1 MGRSVGQLHRGG
13 SLSATAKIRRRIE
26 RSGEGFWRVRDFDD
40 LPPRTVARALS
51 RLAKAGVIERVRNGL
66 YYHPRATV
74 IGPSVASPTAIIS
87 HVARAP
93 LHPSGLSAANA
104 LGLTTQNPA
113 RPELATTA
121 AHAHSLL
128 TDAKVHTR
136 RPPGRARLSPRE
148 AAILELLRSRG
159 RYSDL
164 PPDETVDRLL
174 LELGRDSTFERVARV
189 GIDEPPR
196 VRAMLGALG
205 EQLGANPVLLRRLRR
220 SLNPVSTFDFGALK
234 AVPAAREW
242 QAR

>member
-1 MGRSVGQLHRGG
+1 M
-13 SLSATAKIRRRIE
+13 
-26 RSGEGFWRVRDFDD
+26 
-40 LPPRTVARALS
+40 
-51 RLAKAGVIERVRNGL
+51 
-66 YYHPRATV
+66 
-74 IGPSVASPTAIIS
+74 
-87 HVARAP
+87 
-93 LHPSGLSAANA
+93 
-104 LGLTTQNPA
+104 
-113 RPELATTA
+113 
-121 AHAHSLL
+121 
-128 TDAKVHTR
+128 HTR